1 MIWQVP
7 VNLKQIH
14 DMGRDYPW
22 PRPDCCMRC
31 RNWRVWGHGFVS
43 RYFDEFDE
51 ALLLKCYRC
60 PLCGCV
66 ITVRPASHFPRIR
79 SSRQTIFSHLQQ
91 RISRGRW
98 PPSPLARSC
107 LRHWLNN
114 LRRRIMAHLTSLWGL
129 GVLAGFEELLLRGQ
143 IPVARIS

>member
-1 MIWQVP
+1 
-7 VNLKQIH
+7 
-14 DMGRDYPW
+14 
-22 PRPDCCMRC
+22 MRC

-43 RYFDEFDE
+43 RYFDEFAE

-79 SSRQTIFSHLQQ
+79 SSRQTIFSHLHQ
-91 RISRGRW
+91 RIRGRW
-98 PPSPLARSC
+98 PPSPLARSR
-107 LRHWLNN
+107 LRHWMAN
-114 LRRRIMAHLTSLWGL
+114 LKRRIMAHLTNLWDSC
-129 GVLAGFEELLLRGQ
+129 VMAGFEELLLRGQ